1 MYCSIDNLKKHTAL
15 LNFFFFLREI
25 SRETGALHP
34 SWLKDSNERSTRFV
48 EDSLPKTLHMGGK
61 KTREEVPHTFC
72 LLFSDKKNYQE
83 LYLQLNST
91 ETNVEQALL

>member
-15 LNFFFFLREI
+15 QIFFFLREI

-48 EDSLPKTLHMGGK
+48 EDSLPKTLHMGEKKQGK
-61 KTREEVPHTFC
+61 RCPTHSVCCFLTKKLSRT
-72 LLFSDKKNYQE
+72 LF
-83 LYLQLNST
+83 T
-91 ETNVEQALL
+91 T